1 MVSPTS
7 SLYFPADALLYV
19 DHPMI
24 LQPVLPECF
33 HLVDEQLPPCR
44 VQKVIYN
51 RSEAKRSTL
60 KVKSSQKTTK
70 LRTQDSFLI
79 KLKILNKSNK
89 TKANVFRNNM
99 FPSSGKMNK
108 KETKNT
114 SAKKIRYEVKKA
126 DKYFNMKKKRD

>member
-1 MVSPTS
+1 M
-7 SLYFPADALLYV
+7 
-19 DHPMI
+19 
-24 LQPVLPECF
+24 
-33 HLVDEQLPPCR
+33 
-44 VQKVIYN
+44 
-51 RSEAKRSTL
+51 

-108 KETKNT
+108 KETKIT